1 MLRDSLPPQIET
13 YELLRFQAPIDSPTS
28 EPKGQHLLNN
38 FTASSNKL
46 REDPHV
52 TKRKKMMGVTQGF
65 METSPF
71 KQDQSEFLREKLGV
85 LGKRGSRLNEQFFPG
100 TSIMFREFEVFVI
113 NMCENVFYLEE
124 KSKQVALSMAID
136 LLTNWLKF

>member
-1 MLRDSLPPQIET
+1 M
-13 YELLRFQAPIDSPTS
+13 
-28 EPKGQHLLNN
+28 
-38 FTASSNKL
+38 
-46 REDPHV
+46 